1 MHFATWKYK
10 YASDKEMYFMNGRAS
25 AIFPQK
31 KKKREGNVFLQF
43 ICVLVILWSPYK
55 SYS

>member
-31 KKKREGNVFLQF
+31 KKKKRRKCISAIYMCISNF
-43 ICVLVILWSPYK
+43 VISL
-55 SYS
+55 